1 LPAIHRGRKVII
13 KGKVLISDCCR
24 KSRMALPHGAE
35 KPELVVYE
43 KPYKP
48 EFVRSIVLKPPTIG
62 NASFQARESR
72 SPS

>member
-1 LPAIHRGRKVII
+1 
-13 KGKVLISDCCR
+13 
-24 KSRMALPHGAE
+24 MALPHGAE